1 MADDAPV
8 LNTLTTTTKGHSIV
22 EGDVPE
28 ALRRRYFV
36 DGRGGAGLGF
46 YADAKI
52 STPAFRDRGRHLMAE
67 RSDPNTIRDM
77 TTIAQHRGWTIVMAR
92 GSSSF
97 RREAWLAG
105 RAAGIE
111 VRGYRPTERDVQE
124 LDRRIDR
131 RIVAGS
137 RRQPPRERRSDS
149 DHADREPP
157 PARGSRPG
165 WNAARGLSQ
174 SRHHS
179 DPPSLRQTDVGSGGG
194 KSKSWPSPSA
204 RLSM

>member
-149 DHADREPP
+149 DHADRDRGNAGVHDAARSRLRAAEPLPRIRAGARPAQDRPLAAAPRPP
-157 PARGSRPG
+157 P
-165 WNAARGLSQ
+165 
-174 SRHHS
+174 
-179 DPPSLRQTDVGSGGG
+179 
-194 KSKSWPSPSA
+194 
-204 RLSM
+204 